1 MGTNEEEKGTFATVV
16 GIFRYHLGYTATSR
30 RCLEYQEA
38 LYLTSNQHNYV
49 ETLVYTV
56 TESLRP
62 VSVAFGES
70 INQFYSAISKDLSF
84 YEYIPLLT
92 AVTIVL
98 VTLIIF
104 SSGFLSLLL
113 FNYELNFFHLISFRK
128 TPQHNIATPP
138 AQASAITGVEPAQTT
153 LTLQRQELQRQQL
166 QQQQRNVEFMMKI
179 LTELKQANRMTS
191 STRRQSGGVSTLTSS
206 ETTQSNDADKT
217 NLALEFVATEEATID
232 GEESGA
238 EIEDNNESLNES
250 IIRNFELYKEKNS
263 KEMRERELEAER
275 KEAEL
280 KKRESEINELKR
292 RLKLQKLQNMDKS
305 VTSEDKLNMMMGAS
319 LSDSAE
325 FNSMAAKTT
334 DDAKLVSIGL
344 SKTIKRHQQQQQ
356 QQHTNGGTV
365 EHLPQPQ
372 AYQYVNDRD
381 EADEDEDDIFVILDE
396 H

>member
-113 FNYELNFFHLISFRK
+113 FGYELNFFHLISFRK
-128 TPQHNIATPP
+128 TPQHNIAPSP
-138 AQASAITGVEPAQTT
+138 AQAPALAAAQPAPPTLAIQ
-153 LTLQRQELQRQQL
+153 QEQ
-166 QQQQRNVEFMMKI
+166 NVEFMMKI
-179 LTELKQANRMTS
+179 LTELKRANRMTPS
-191 STRRQSGGVSTLTSS
+191 SSRRQVRAVTTLTSS
-206 ETTQSNDADKT
+206 ETASSNDAQKK
-217 NLALEFVATEEATID
+217 NLALEFVATESQSTGEATID
-232 GEESGA
+232 GEESGD

-325 FNSMAAKTT
+325 FNSMAAKST
-334 DDAKLVSIGL
+334 DAKLVSIGL
-344 SKTIKRHQQQQQ
+344 SKTIRRHQQQQQ

-365 EHLPQPQ
+365 QHLPREEDD
-372 AYQYVNDRD
+372 DRD
-381 EADEDEDDIFVILDE
+381 EDDDDEEDIYVILDE